1 MRGPASDAQTLPN
14 ISLSTTIYDIK
25 TLYAQKTG
33 LQAEKVKLLLN
44 KKPAAD
50 LKTLK
55 DLGVVDGAK
64 DVELSVM
71 VMGGTGNAGS
81 AAATPRSQS
90 PAVTEKAPA
99 PAATAPDPMDIDEKT
114 SAPESEKAAAEA
126 EAQAPA
132 KTESGGAEELLATE
146 EFWDD
151 LKGFLSQRLRDE
163 EMGAKLSQTFRAA
176 WKK

>member
-1 MRGPASDAQTLPN
+1 VTIPN
-14 ISLSTTIYDIK
+14 ISLSSTIYEIK
-25 TLYAQKTG
+25 TAYAQKTG

-55 DLGVVDGAK
+55 DLGVTDAAK

-71 VMGGTGNAGS
+71 VMGGAGGASAGGS
-81 AAATPRSQS
+81 AAGTPREQS
-90 PAVTEKAPA
+90 PAVLEKAAA
-99 PAATAPDPMDIDEKT
+99 PANASAPDPMDIDEKT
-114 SAPESEKAAAEA
+114 SAPRSEKAAVAAEA
-126 EAQAPA
+126 EAHAPL
-132 KTESGGAEELLATE
+132 KKDGSGAEDVLATE

-163 EMGAKLSQTFRAA
+163 EMGEKLSKTFRAA